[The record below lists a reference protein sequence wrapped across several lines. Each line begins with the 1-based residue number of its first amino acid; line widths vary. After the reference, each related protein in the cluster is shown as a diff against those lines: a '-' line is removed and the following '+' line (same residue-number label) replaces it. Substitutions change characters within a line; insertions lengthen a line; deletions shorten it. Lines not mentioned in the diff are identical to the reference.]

1 MELREF
7 LNLFVGTTHKN
18 DYFMA
23 KCPAHDDNKQ
33 SLQIWENADGYIQ
46 FKCYANCSRNSVLR
60 KLNINRGDLV
70 SENAKQRFLEQNGS
84 NTNDYLPTPKENNK
98 VSQNLIVKSGNTNKK
113 ASSNRVIDK
122 IYEYK
127 DEKGNLI
134 FQYLRYTPKEFMG
147 RQPNPNNKGAWINNI
162 QGCKR
167 YLYKLPELINAVN
180 EGKPIYIVEGEKDVD
195 NIMNLGL
202 TATTNFGGA
211 TTSNSTKWL
220 SDYNQCFDGAKK
232 VVIIPDADISGFNH
246 AINVFANLSP
256 LVNNICYGV
265 FEDISKEK
273 FDSSDIIEHY
283 NIKDSTNFVSK
294 IKELTHSEFLNYLA
308 NKGIDINNYKNIAPS
323 EDVKDYI
330 FEHNLGFAQNIET
343 GEKVYHGSDLGNAYR
358 IYDKYKQK
366 LLYNTTNDSWYI
378 WNGKLWVKDERNT
391 LTGLITDIL
400 KDIGNSKAI
409 IFEGK
414 IITDYKKIVKYFDKC
429 CSNSAYLSILNY
441 LKRLPNVAV
450 NINDFDKDKH
460 LLNLNNGIYNIKTQQ
475 LIPHDPVFK
484 MSKII
489 SINYNPKAI
498 SPKFWTFLYRIFD
511 DNHKLVLFIRRALAI
526 TFSGESLEE
535 VLFFCYGSGAN
546 GKSVFFK
553 LLEIVYGDYFQ
564 KAPNSMIMQQERN
577 NIPNDIAQ
585 LPNRRM
591 VLCAELPD
599 DQRFNESIIKDLTGN
614 DSIQARFLRQEFFT
628 FTPTHTLWLYG
639 NHKPKIHGSDYGIWR
654 RICLIPFSVTIPV
667 EERIPQHELLESFM
681 EEKEGILLWILEG
694 YKDYQKVGLDIP
706 DIVRMATNEY
716 KEDNDVILDF
726 INECC
731 DFDSNNSI
739 YAKDLYSAYTL
750 YTKENKSYTLGN
762 RKFFT
767 KVEEKGYP
775 KKEVEQRYKKFM
787 GIKLNSDWDKKLEDS
802 NSKENNHKNNTVNF
816 FARN

>member
-7 LNLFVGTTHKN
+7 LNLFVGTTPKN

-211 TTSNSTKWL
+211 TTTNSTKWL

-358 IYDKYKQK
+358 IYDKYKQN

-441 LKRLPNVAV
+441 LS
-450 NINDFDKDKH
+450 I
-460 LLNLNNGIYNIKTQQ
+460 
-475 LIPHDPVFK
+475 
-484 MSKII
+484 SK
-489 SINYNPKAI
+489 
-498 SPKFWTFLYRIFD
+498 LY
-511 DNHKLVLFIRRALAI
+511 L
-526 TFSGESLEE
+526 
-535 VLFFCYGSGAN
+535 
-546 GKSVFFK
+546 
-553 LLEIVYGDYFQ
+553 
-564 KAPNSMIMQQERN
+564 
-577 NIPNDIAQ
+577 
-585 LPNRRM
+585 
-591 VLCAELPD
+591 
-599 DQRFNESIIKDLTGN
+599 
-614 DSIQARFLRQEFFT
+614 
-628 FTPTHTLWLYG
+628 
-639 NHKPKIHGSDYGIWR
+639 
-654 RICLIPFSVTIPV
+654 
-667 EERIPQHELLESFM
+667 
-681 EEKEGILLWILEG
+681 
-694 YKDYQKVGLDIP
+694 
-706 DIVRMATNEY
+706 
-716 KEDNDVILDF
+716 
-726 INECC
+726 
-731 DFDSNNSI
+731 
-739 YAKDLYSAYTL
+739 
-750 YTKENKSYTLGN
+750 
-762 RKFFT
+762 
-767 KVEEKGYP
+767 
-775 KKEVEQRYKKFM
+775 
-787 GIKLNSDWDKKLEDS
+787 
-802 NSKENNHKNNTVNF
+802 
-816 FARN
+816 